1 MPVDTYS
8 NSYEDIAPQWQKCRD
23 AYQGQEALRQN
34 GAEYVPPLDT
44 QTVVEYNA
52 YLKRGLYFNVTSST
66 VHGMLGSFFRR

>member
-34 GAEYVPPLDT
+34 GT
-44 QTVVEYNA
+44 YNVGCI
-52 YLKRGLYFNVTSST
+52 LMQLQGQFKVCLVLVFVGRQL
-66 VHGMLGSFFRR
+66 L